1 MKINKFRRY
10 ALNLSEENRFLIFVI
25 TSIFVFLIFL
35 DPLGWKISL
44 LLSWVI
50 GSIFYLVLAFTLILT
65 VDGEFTKR
73 KNLNLK
79 SKLKLLILMV
89 AIMTLLS
96 LLGVGVLLNSLI
108 HHRKDIVDYIFPF
121 SLSILAIILS
131 WLIITTKFAIY
142 YCRLFYD
149 VKDKNG
155 IPYENGIHGGL
166 IFPGTNLPCYLDFF
180 YLAFTVSL
188 GYSVSDVNA
197 NKTAMRGII
206 IVQSF
211 FSFIFFSTVFSIFLN
226 TIISLVP
233 S

>member
-1 MKINKFRRY
+1 
-10 ALNLSEENRFLIFVI
+10 
-25 TSIFVFLIFL
+25 
-35 DPLGWKISL
+35 
-44 LLSWVI
+44 
-50 GSIFYLVLAFTLILT
+50 
-65 VDGEFTKR
+65 
-73 KNLNLK
+73 
-79 SKLKLLILMV
+79 
-89 AIMTLLS
+89 MTLLS

-155 IPYENGIHGGL
+155 IPYEDGIHGGL

-233 S
+233 SQPSIFNIPSRTFVCIIIGDSKDYSCSALSVILKQQNVSLKSSKS

>member
-1 MKINKFRRY
+1 MKINKFQRY
-10 ALNLSEENRFLIFVI
+10 AINLSEEDRFIIFVLS
-25 TSIFVFLIFL
+25 TIFLFLIFL
-35 DPLGWKISL
+35 NPLGWKISL

-50 GSIFYLVLAFTLILT
+50 GSILYLILAFTLILT
-65 VDGEFTKR
+65 VDGEYTKK
-73 KNLNLK
+73 KN
-79 SKLKLLILMV
+79 SKLQSKVRLLIVMV
-89 AIMTLLS
+89 AVMTLFS
-96 LLGVGVLLNSLI
+96 LLGVGVLLNSII

-121 SLSILAIILS
+121 SLSILAVILS

-142 YCRLFYD
+142 YCRSFYD

-155 IPYENGIHGGL
+155 IPYEGGMHGGL
-166 IFPGTNLPCYLDFF
+166 IFPGTDLPCYLDFF

-206 IVQSF
+206 IVQSL